1 MNLNINNNSFEKI
14 APIFAKTNKQH
25 PKLIYMNANKIKK
38 RKHKKEIKKRNK
50 KKAKCTMHL

>member
-1 MNLNINNNSFEKI
+1 MNNNSLEKI
-14 APIFAKTNKQH
+14 APIFSKTNKQH